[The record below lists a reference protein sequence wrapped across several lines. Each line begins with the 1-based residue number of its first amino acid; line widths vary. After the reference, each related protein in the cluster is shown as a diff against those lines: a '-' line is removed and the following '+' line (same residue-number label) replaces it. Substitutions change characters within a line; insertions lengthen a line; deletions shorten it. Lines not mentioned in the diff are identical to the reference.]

1 VARNF
6 RGAHCRTAYLFRS
19 ASFPV
24 LMDRFEQAMKRR
36 KFISLL
42 GGVAAW
48 PVAAQ
53 AQQPAMPVIGFLSGA
68 SSWEFAHVA
77 DAFRLSLA
85 DTGFVEGRNV
95 LIEYRWAEGHYD
107 RVPKLV
113 DDLIRRGVAV
123 IVATG
128 GVSSVLAAKAATTSI
143 PIVFANG
150 SDPVKFGVVERINR
164 PGGNVTGA
172 TFFNNALGP
181 KRLQV
186 LRDVAPKAAVI
197 GLLVNPI
204 NPNTEFDFHEIDIA
218 ARSLGIRILRV
229 NAGSEREFDRAFAT
243 MAEQGVGALVVNA
256 DAFFYARRDQ
266 LIELA
271 TRLAV
276 PAIYEQREFA
286 TGGGLMSYGASIAE
300 AYRKAGIYT
309 GRILRGEAPGDLPIQ
324 QATRFELVINLKTA
338 KALGL
343 EVPPTLLALADEV
356 IE

>member
-1 VARNF
+1 
-6 RGAHCRTAYLFRS
+6 
-19 ASFPV
+19 
-24 LMDRFEQAMKRR
+24 
-36 KFISLL
+36 
-42 GGVAAW
+42 VAAGGAG
-48 PVAAQ
+48 AA
-53 AQQPAMPVIGFLSGA
+53 AGDAGNRFLGSVSPDA
-68 SSWEFAHVA
+68 SA
-77 DAFRLSLA
+77 DRLRAFREGLR
-85 DTGFVEGRNV
+85 DTGFVEGENV
-95 LIEYRWAEGHYD
+95 AIEYRWAEGRYD
-107 RVPKLV
+107 RVSTLV
-113 DDLIRRGVAV
+113 GDLIRRGVAV
-123 IVATG
+123 IAATG
-128 GVSSVLAAKAATTSI
+128 GVASVLAAKAATSGI

-150 SDPVKFGVVERINR
+150 GDPVKLGVVERLNR
-164 PGGNVTGA
+164 PGGNITGA

-186 LRDVAPKAAVI
+186 LRDVAPKATNIAM
-197 GLLVNPI
+197 LVNPG
-204 NPNTEFDFHEIDIA
+204 NPNTEFDAKEIEAA

-243 MAEQGVGALVVNA
+243 MAEQGVVALIVNA

-286 TGGGLMSYGASIAE
+286 TAGGLMSYGASIAE
-300 AYRKAGIYT
+300 AYRKAGLYA

-324 QATRFELVINLKTA
+324 QATRFDLVVNLKTA

-343 EVPPTLLALADEV
+343 TVPPTLLALADEV

>member
-1 VARNF
+1 VI
-6 RGAHCRTAYLFRS
+6 
-19 ASFPV
+19 
-24 LMDRFEQAMKRR
+24 RR
-36 KFISLL
+36 RQFITLL
-42 GGVAAW
+42 GGAAAALP
-48 PVAAQ
+48 PVARAQ
-53 AQQPAMPVIGFLSGA
+53 PTMPIVGFLSGA

-77 DAFRLSLA
+77 DAFRQSLA

-95 LIEYRWAEGHYD
+95 LIEYRWAEGRYD
-107 RVPKLV
+107 RLPTLV
-113 DDLIRRGVAV
+113 GELIRRGVAV

-128 GVSSVLAAKAATTSI
+128 GVASVLAAKAATTSI

-150 SDPVKFGVVERINR
+150 GDPVKLGVVERLNR
-164 PGGNVTGA
+164 PGGNITGA

-186 LRDVAPKAAVI
+186 LRDLAPKAAVI
-197 GLLVNPI
+197 ALLVNPA
-204 NPNTEFDFHEIDIA
+204 NPNTELDVHEIDTA

-229 NAGSEREFDRAFAT
+229 NAGSERDFDQAFAT
-243 MAEQGVGALVVNA
+243 MAEQGVGALVINA
-256 DAFFYARRDQ
+256 DAFFFARRDQ

-276 PAIYEQREFA
+276 PTIYEQREFA
-286 TGGGLMSYGASIAE
+286 TAGGLMSYGASIAE

-324 QATRFELVINLKTA
+324 QATRFELVINLKAA
-338 KALGL
+338 KALRL
-343 EVPPTLLALADEV
+343 EMPPTLLALADEV

>member
-1 VARNF
+1 MINR
-6 RGAHCRTAYLFRS
+6 RS
-19 ASFPV
+19 FV
-24 LMDRFEQAMKRR
+24 
-36 KFISLL
+36 SLL
-42 GGVAAW
+42 CGAVAAASLHW
-48 PVAAQ
+48 PRAAR
-53 AQQPAMPVIGFLSGA
+53 AQQAMPVVGFLSGA
-68 SSWEFAHVA
+68 SAWEFAHMA
-77 DAFRLSLA
+77 EAFRQGLGDA
-85 DTGFVEGRNV
+85 GFVEGRNV
-95 LIEYRWAEGHYD
+95 LVEYRWAEGRYD
-107 RVPKLV
+107 RVPTLAA
-113 DDLIRRGVAV
+113 DLIRRGVAV
-123 IVATG
+123 IAATG

-150 SDPVKFGVVERINR
+150 SDPVKFGVVERLNR
-164 PGGNVTGA
+164 PGGNITGA
-172 TFFNNALGP
+172 TFFNNVLGP

-197 GLLVNPI
+197 ALLVNPT
-204 NPNTEFDFHEIDIA
+204 NPNTEFDASEIETA
-218 ARSLGIRILRV
+218 ARSVGVRILRV

-243 MAEQGVGALVVNA
+243 MREQGVGALIVNS

-276 PAIYEQREFA
+276 PAIFELREWA
-286 TGGGLMSYGASIAE
+286 AAGGLMSYGASIAE
-300 AYRKAGIYT
+300 AYRKAGGYA

-343 EVPPTLLALADEV
+343 TVPPAMLALADEV

>member
-1 VARNF
+1 MHF
-6 RGAHCRTAYLFRS
+6 RR
-19 ASFPV
+19 V
-24 LMDRFEQAMKRR
+24 KRR
-36 KFISLL
+36 EFITLL
-42 GGVAAW
+42 GGAAAAW
-48 PVAAQ
+48 PLAAR
-53 AQQPAMPVIGFLSGA
+53 AQQPPMPVVGFLSGA

-77 DAFRLSLA
+77 DAFRQSLA

-95 LIEYRWAEGHYD
+95 LIEYRWAEGRYD
-107 RVPKLV
+107 RAPALV
-113 DDLIRRGVAV
+113 GDLIHRGVAV

-128 GVSSVLAAKAATTSI
+128 GVSSVLAAKAATTTI

-150 SDPVKFGVVERINR
+150 ADPVKFGVVERLNR
-164 PGGNVTGA
+164 PGGNITGA

-186 LRDVAPKAAVI
+186 LRDVAPKATVI
-197 GLLVNPI
+197 ALLVNPT
-204 NPNTEFDFHEIDIA
+204 NPNTEFDVHEIDTA

-256 DAFFYARRDQ
+256 DPFFYARRDQ

-276 PAIYEQREFA
+276 AAIYEQREFA
-286 TGGGLMSYGASIAE
+286 TAGGLMSYGASIAE
-300 AYRKAGIYT
+300 AYRKAGIYV

>member
-1 VARNF
+1 
-6 RGAHCRTAYLFRS
+6 
-19 ASFPV
+19 
-24 LMDRFEQAMKRR
+24 MRR
-36 KFISLL
+36 REFITLL
-42 GGVAAW
+42 GGAAAALPLVARA
-48 PVAAQ
+48 
-53 AQQPAMPVIGFLSGA
+53 QPAVPVIGFLSGA

-77 DAFRLSLA
+77 DAFRQSLA

-95 LIEYRWAEGHYD
+95 LIEYRWAEGRYD
-107 RVPKLV
+107 RVPTLV
-113 DDLIRRGVAV
+113 GDLIRRGVAV

-128 GVSSVLAAKAATTSI
+128 GVASVLAAKAATTSV

-150 SDPVKFGVVERINR
+150 GDPIKLGVVERLNR
-164 PGGNVTGA
+164 PGGNITGA

-197 GLLVNPI
+197 ALLVNPT
-204 NPNTEFDFHEIDIA
+204 NPNTELDVHDIDTA

-229 NAGSEREFDRAFAT
+229 NAGSERDFDQAFAT
-243 MAEQGVGALVVNA
+243 MAQQSIGALIVNA

-286 TGGGLMSYGASIAE
+286 TAGGLMSYGASIAE
-300 AYRKAGIYT
+300 AYRKAGIYV

-343 EVPPTLLALADEV
+343 EMPATLLALADEV

>member
-1 VARNF
+1 
-6 RGAHCRTAYLFRS
+6 
-19 ASFPV
+19 
-24 LMDRFEQAMKRR
+24 MRR
-36 KFISLL
+36 REFITLL
-42 GGVAAW
+42 GGAAAALPLVARA
-48 PVAAQ
+48 
-53 AQQPAMPVIGFLSGA
+53 QPAVPVIGFLSGA

-77 DAFRLSLA
+77 DAFRQSLA

-95 LIEYRWAEGHYD
+95 LIEYRWAEGRYD
-107 RVPKLV
+107 RVPTLV
-113 DDLIRRGVAV
+113 GDLIRRGVAV

-128 GVSSVLAAKAATTSI
+128 GVASVLAAKAATTSV

-150 SDPVKFGVVERINR
+150 GDPIKLGVVERLNR
-164 PGGNVTGA
+164 PGGNITGA

-197 GLLVNPI
+197 ALLVNPT
-204 NPNTEFDFHEIDIA
+204 NPNTELDVHDIDTA

-229 NAGSEREFDRAFAT
+229 NAGSERDFDQAFAT
-243 MAEQGVGALVVNA
+243 MAQQSIGALIVNA

-286 TGGGLMSYGASIAE
+286 TAGGLMSYGASIAE
-300 AYRKAGIYT
+300 AYRKAGIYA

-324 QATRFELVINLKTA
+324 QATQFELVINLKTA
-338 KALGL
+338 KALGI
-343 EVPPTLLALADEV
+343 EVPATLLARADEV

>member
-1 VARNF
+1 V
-6 RGAHCRTAYLFRS
+6 
-19 ASFPV
+19 
-24 LMDRFEQAMKRR
+24 RR
-36 KFISLL
+36 REFIALL
-42 GGVAAW
+42 GGAAAVW
-48 PVAAQ
+48 PVRAF
-53 AQQPAMPVIGFLSGA
+53 AQQAMPVIGFLSGA
-68 SSWEFAHVA
+68 SAWEFAHMA
-77 DAFRLSLA
+77 ETFRQGLG
-85 DTGFVEGRNV
+85 DTGFVVGRNV
-95 LIEYRWAEGHYD
+95 LVEYRWAEGRYD
-107 RVPKLV
+107 RVPTLV
-113 DDLIRRGVAV
+113 GDLIRRGVA
-123 IVATG
+123 IIAATG
-128 GVSSVLAAKAATTSI
+128 GVSSVLAAKAATTTI

-150 SDPVKFGVVERINR
+150 SDPVKFGVVERLNR
-164 PGGNVTGA
+164 PGGNITGA

-197 GLLVNPI
+197 ALLVNPT
-204 NPNTEFDFHEIDIA
+204 NPNTDFDASEIETA
-218 ARSLGIRILRV
+218 ARSVGVRILRV

-243 MAEQGVGALVVNA
+243 MREQGVGALIVNS

-276 PAIYEQREFA
+276 PAIFELREWA
-286 TGGGLMSYGASIAE
+286 AAGGLMSYGASIAE
-300 AYRKAGIYT
+300 AYRKAGVYV

-343 EVPPTLLALADEV
+343 AIPPPMLALADEV

>member
-1 VARNF
+1 
-6 RGAHCRTAYLFRS
+6 
-19 ASFPV
+19 
-24 LMDRFEQAMKRR
+24 MIRR
-36 KFISLL
+36 RQFITLL
-42 GGVAAW
+42 GGAAAALP
-48 PVAAQ
+48 PVARAQ
-53 AQQPAMPVIGFLSGA
+53 PTMPIVGFLSGA

-77 DAFRLSLA
+77 DAFRQSLA

-95 LIEYRWAEGHYD
+95 LIEYRWAEGRYD
-107 RVPKLV
+107 RLPTLV
-113 DDLIRRGVAV
+113 GELIRRGVAV

-128 GVSSVLAAKAATTSI
+128 GVASVLAAKAATTSI

-150 SDPVKFGVVERINR
+150 GDPVKLGVVERLNR
-164 PGGNVTGA
+164 PGGNITGA

-186 LRDVAPKAAVI
+186 LRDLAPKAAVI
-197 GLLVNPI
+197 ALLVNPA
-204 NPNTEFDFHEIDIA
+204 NPNTELDVHEIDTA

-229 NAGSEREFDRAFAT
+229 NAGSERDFDQAFAT
-243 MAEQGVGALVVNA
+243 MAEQGVGALVINA
-256 DAFFYARRDQ
+256 DAFFFARRDQ

-276 PAIYEQREFA
+276 PTIYEQREFA
-286 TGGGLMSYGASIAE
+286 TAGGLMSYGASIAE

-324 QATRFELVINLKTA
+324 QATRFELVINLKAA
-338 KALGL
+338 KALRL
-343 EVPPTLLALADEV
+343 EMPPTLLALADEV